1 MIKAFRIKWFLL
13 GVFFISSLL
22 IGLKTTREFYF
33 FFAYF
38 LLCVTVISLSW
49 LFLTFLMAH
58 LQLSRKMISR
68 VTEGDTLE
76 VAVAIRNVS
85 FLPVFNLVLEDNF
98 SCAQTNPQAN
108 QGKKSFF
115 VSFLGLKSSCEIK
128 YNYLCFKRGEYKMGP
143 LVVYFFDPLNL
154 FFFKRT
160 FAVYSGVV
168 VYPQI
173 FKIEKFP
180 ALTRSVLPWFGIE
193 TARSS
198 GDEDEFYGVR
208 EYKDGESVKK
218 IHWISS
224 ARKNKLIVK
233 QFQLQSFFGTTIIFN
248 LEKAQNL
255 GEGKESVAEYIIK
268 IAASVAYYLT
278 ERGVSLELL
287 AHIGEMV
294 HLPFNKGQEHL
305 ENILRVLAV
314 AQAESQISFSEAFE
328 EFARY
333 IPNDSSLVAVMS
345 DQDYTDLPRIVSL
358 CSRGVSIIP
367 LIVVSDTFLPVADKK
382 KIILQTKIRVT
393 NLVNMQAKFFSQG
406 DNLSEV
412 FI

>member
-1 MIKAFRIKWFLL
+1 MLKTFRLKWFLL
-13 GVFFISSLL
+13 GFFFISNLL
-22 IGLKTTREFYF
+22 IGLKTTREFFF

-38 LLCVTVISLSW
+38 LLSAVVISLLW
-49 LFLTFLMAH
+49 LLLTYFSVY

-68 VTEGDTLE
+68 VTEDDILDVSTQ
-76 VAVAIRNVS
+76 IFNDS

-98 SCAQTNPQAN
+98 SCPQPN
-108 QGKKSFF
+108 REKKRF
-115 VSFLGLKSSCEIK
+115 FLGYLGAKSSREIQ
-128 YNYLCFKRGEYKMGP
+128 YNYLCSQRGEYRTGP

-154 FFFKRT
+154 FFFKRS
-160 FAVYSGVV
+160 FQIYSKVI
-168 VYPQI
+168 VYPKI
-173 FKIEKFP
+173 FRIEKFP
-180 ALTRSVLPWFGIE
+180 PLTRSVLPWFGIE

-208 EYKDGESVKK
+208 EYKEGESVKK

-233 QFQLQSFFGTTIIFN
+233 QFQLQSFFGTTIVFN
-248 LEKAQNL
+248 LEKEKNL
-255 GEGKESVAEYIIK
+255 GQGKESVAEYIIK
-268 IAASVAYYLT
+268 IAASVAHYLT
-278 ERGVSLELL
+278 ERGVSIELL

-305 ENILRVLAV
+305 EDILKVLAV
-314 AQAESQISFSEAFE
+314 AQAESRISLREAFE

-333 IPNDSSLVAVMS
+333 IPNNSSLIVVMS
-345 DQDYTDLPRIVSL
+345 DQDYADLPRMVSL
-358 CSRGVSIIP
+358 YSRGVSLIP
-367 LIVVSDTFLPVADKK
+367 LIVVADTFLPVFDKV
-382 KIILQTKIRVT
+382 KIIRQTKIKIS

>member
-1 MIKAFRIKWFLL
+1 MIKTFYVKWFLL
-13 GVFFISSLL
+13 GFFFIASLL
-22 IGLKTTREFYF
+22 IGLKTTREFFF

-38 LLCVTVISLSW
+38 LLSATAVSLIW
-49 LFLTFLMAH
+49 LLLSFFTAH
-58 LQLSRKMISR
+58 LQLSRRMISR
-68 VTEGDTLE
+68 VTEGDILE
-76 VAVAIRNVS
+76 VVARIDSIS
-85 FLPVFNLVLEDNF
+85 FLPIFNFTLEDNF
-98 SCAQTNPQAN
+98 SCSQPN
-108 QGKKSFF
+108 QEKKRFF
-115 VSFLGLKSSCEIK
+115 ISYLGSKASCQIK
-128 YNYLCFKRGEYKMGP
+128 YDYLCFKRGEYQAGP
-143 LVVYFFDPLNL
+143 FVVYFFDPLNL

-160 FAVYSGVV
+160 FPVYSKVV

-173 FKIEKFP
+173 FKIERFP

-198 GDEDEFYGVR
+198 GDDDEFYGVR
-208 EYKDGESVKK
+208 EYKEGESVKK

-248 LEKAQNL
+248 LEKAKNI

-268 IAASVAYYLT
+268 IAASVAHYLT
-278 ERGVSLELL
+278 EKGVSIELL
-287 AHIGEMV
+287 AHIGEIV
-294 HLPFNKGQEHL
+294 HLPFNKGQDHL
-305 ENILRVLAV
+305 EDILKVLAV
-314 AQAESQISFSEAFE
+314 AQPESRISLSEAFE

-345 DQDYTDLPRIVSL
+345 DQDYKDLPRMLSL
-358 CSRGVSIIP
+358 YSRGISVIP
-367 LIVVSDTFLPVADKK
+367 LIVVSDTFLPVPDKK
-382 KIILQTKIRVT
+382 KIARQSRVRVT
-393 NLVNMQAKFFSQG
+393 NLVNMHAKFFSQG

>member
-13 GVFFISSLL
+13 GFFFISSLL
-22 IGLKTTREFYF
+22 IGLKTTREFFF

-38 LLCVTVISLSW
+38 LLSITLVSLAW
-49 LFLTFLMAH
+49 LLLTYFTAH

-68 VTEGDTLE
+68 VTEDDQLE
-76 VAVAIRNVS
+76 VSAQIRNLS
-85 FLPVFNLVLEDNF
+85 FLPVFNFVLEDNF
-98 SCAQTNPQAN
+98 SGTPKN
-108 QGKKSFF
+108 QEKKSFF
-115 VSFLGLKSSCEIK
+115 VSYLGLKSSCVIN
-128 YNYLCFKRGEYKMGP
+128 YDYLCFKRGEYKLGP
-143 LVVYFFDPLNL
+143 FVVYFFDPFNL
-154 FFFKRT
+154 FFFKRI
-160 FAVYSGVV
+160 FYVYSSVV

-198 GDEDEFYGVR
+198 GDDDEFYGVR

-248 LEKAQNL
+248 LEKAENL

-268 IAASVAYYLT
+268 IAASVAHYLT
-278 ERGVSLELL
+278 EKGVSIELL
-287 AHIGEMV
+287 AHVGEIV

-305 ENILRVLAV
+305 ESILRVLAV
-314 AQAESQISFSEAFE
+314 AQAESRISFREAFE

-333 IPNDSSLVAVMS
+333 IPNDSSLVAVIS
-345 DQDYTDLPRIVSL
+345 DQDYVDLPRVLSL
-358 CSRGVSIIP
+358 YGRGVSLIP
-367 LIVVSDTFLPVADKK
+367 LIVVSDTFLPDADKK
-382 KIILQTKIRVT
+382 KITRQAKIKVS
-393 NLVNMQAKFFSQG
+393 NLVNMHAKFFSQG

>member
-1 MIKAFRIKWFLL
+1 MLKTYSLKWLAVGF
-13 GVFFISSLL
+13 FFISSLL
-22 IGLKTTREFYF
+22 IGLKTNREFFF

-38 LLCVTVISLSW
+38 LLGAVVVSLSW
-49 LFLTFLMAH
+49 LFLVYLTTH
-58 LQLSRKMISR
+58 LKLTRKMISR
-68 VTEGDTLE
+68 VTEGDKLE
-76 VAVAIRNVS
+76 LSAVIGNVG
-85 FLPVFNLVLEDNF
+85 FLPVFNLALEDNF
-98 SCAQTNPQAN
+98 SCLPAN
-108 QGKKSFF
+108 QEKKSFF
-115 VSFLGLKSSCEIK
+115 VSFLGPKSFCEIK
-128 YNYLCFKRGEYKMGP
+128 YDYLCFKRGEYKMGP
-143 LVVYFFDPLNL
+143 FVVYFFDPLNL
-154 FFFKRT
+154 FFFKRSYP
-160 FAVYSGVV
+160 VYSGVA

-180 ALTRSVLPWFGIE
+180 ALTRSILPWFGIQ

-208 EYKDGESVKK
+208 EYKEGESVKK

-248 LEKAQNL
+248 LEKARNL
-255 GEGKESVAEYIIK
+255 GQGKESVAEYIIK
-268 IAASVAYYLT
+268 IAASVAHYLT
-278 ERGVSLELL
+278 EREVSIELL

-305 ENILRVLAV
+305 ESILRVLAV
-314 AQAESQISFSEAFE
+314 AQAESRVTFGEAFE
-328 EFARY
+328 EFSRF

-345 DQDYTDLPRIVSL
+345 DQDYTDLPRMVSL
-358 CSRGVSIIP
+358 CSRGVALIP
-367 LIVVSDTFLPVADKK
+367 LIVVSDTFLPVSDKK
-382 KIILQTKIRVT
+382 KIMRQTKIRVSD
-393 NLVNMQAKFFSQG
+393 LVNMQAKFFAQG

>member
-1 MIKAFRIKWFLL
+1 MIKAFRLKWFLL
-13 GVFFISSLL
+13 GFFFISSLL
-22 IGLKTTREFYF
+22 IGLKTTREFFF

-38 LLCVTVISLSW
+38 LLSTTAISLAW
-49 LFLTFLMAH
+49 LFLTSLTIQ

-68 VTEGDTLE
+68 VIENDTLE
-76 VAVAIRNVS
+76 VVSQIRNSS
-85 FLPVFNLVLEDNF
+85 FLPVFNFVLEDNF
-98 SCAQTNPQAN
+98 SCTQLDQE
-108 QGKKSFF
+108 KKNFF
-115 VSFLGLKSSCEIK
+115 VGYLGLKSSCEIK
-128 YNYLCFKRGEYKMGP
+128 YDYLCFKRGDYKMGP
-143 LVVYFFDPLNL
+143 FIVYFFDPLNL

-160 FAVYSGVV
+160 FGVYSSVV

-180 ALTRSVLPWFGIE
+180 ALTRSILPWFGIE

-198 GDEDEFYGVR
+198 GDDDEFYGVR

-233 QFQLQSFFGTTIIFN
+233 QFQLQSFFGTTIVFN
-248 LEKAQNL
+248 LEKAKNL
-255 GEGKESVAEYIIK
+255 GQGKESVAEYIIK
-268 IAASVAYYLT
+268 IAASVASYLT
-278 ERGVSLELL
+278 EKNVSIELL
-287 AHIGEMV
+287 AHIGEIV

-305 ENILRVLAV
+305 ESILKVLAV
-314 AQAESQISFSEAFE
+314 AQAESRISFREAFE

-345 DQDYTDLPRIVSL
+345 DEDYTDLPRMLSL
-358 CSRGVSIIP
+358 YGRGISLIP
-367 LIVVSDTFLPVADKK
+367 LIVISDTFVPVLDKQA
-382 KIILQTKIRVT
+382 IIRKTKTKVL

-406 DNLSEV
+406 DDLSEI